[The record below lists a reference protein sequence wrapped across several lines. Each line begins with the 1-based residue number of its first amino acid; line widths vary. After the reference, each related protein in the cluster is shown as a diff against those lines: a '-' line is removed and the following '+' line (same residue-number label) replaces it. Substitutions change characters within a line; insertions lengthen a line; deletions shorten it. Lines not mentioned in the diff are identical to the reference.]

1 MALNAD
7 DRDPSIDPGED
18 FYRFANGGWLDAN
31 PIPSGYGSW
40 GAFHEVD
47 HRNRELLHAL
57 LERAAHAPQT
67 ELDRMIGD
75 YFTAGM
81 DVDAIEAGGLAPI
94 QPHLDRIRSLTT
106 HDDVLALLPVLHRD
120 GLPALWGWGVE
131 VDHDDSRVHL
141 LWLVQGGLGLPDR
154 DAYDDPS
161 DTAADLREAYVR
173 HVAAQLRAI
182 GETDGAPGGDLLDR
196 ARAVLAFESRLAGHH
211 LRSEER
217 RDTSLTLNRHDIDQL
232 VLLSPGL
239 DLRRYLTAIGA
250 ADARTVNVE
259 STGYLSALPQVLL
272 QTEVAVLRDY
282 LAFHLVR
289 AVAEALPREI
299 DEEHFSFYGRRIQGK
314 TTQLERYK
322 RVIDALG
329 SDLGEALGRRFVE
342 ETFPPSAKDR
352 ALAMVDEIIAEM
364 RASLHTREWMSEPTR
379 IAALAKLDAF
389 RVKIGYPDVWR
400 DWSGLPITRDSYA
413 GNRLSS
419 ARFEAERQLAR
430 IASPVDPGEWEMPP
444 HAVNAYFHPFRNE
457 IVFPA
462 GILQP
467 PMFDPDADDALNYG
481 GIGMVIAHE
490 ITHAFDD
497 QGRRFDASGA
507 YRDWWTAED
516 EARFSELAER
526 LVAQFDAYEVAGGL
540 RVNGRLTLG
549 ENIADLGG
557 LALTSRAHARVSA
570 GSDQVDGLTPA
581 QRLYLAYAT
590 LWRSHMSDELMRT
603 RIQTDPHSPARLRVI
618 GPLSNC
624 SAFAAA
630 YALADDAPVMRA
642 PQERIEIW

>member
-1 MALNAD
+1 MTLNAD
-7 DRDPSIDPGED
+7 DRDPSINPGED

-31 PIPSGYGSW
+31 PIPPGYGSW

-47 HRNRELLHAL
+47 HRNREVLRAL
-57 LERAAHAPQT
+57 LEDAAQAPQAH
-67 ELDRMIGD
+67 LDRMIGD
-75 YFTAGM
+75 YFAAGM
-81 DVDAIEAGGLAPI
+81 DVDAVESGGLAPI
-94 QPHLDRIRSLTT
+94 QAHLDRIRSLAT
-106 HDDVLALLPVLHRD
+106 HDDVTALLPVLHRD
-120 GLPALWGWGVE
+120 GLPVLWRWGVE

-161 DTAADLREAYVR
+161 ETAADLREAYVR
-173 HVAAQLRAI
+173 HVSAQLRAI
-182 GETDGAPGGDLLDR
+182 GETDGEAGGDLLDR
-196 ARAVLAFESRLAGHH
+196 AHAVLAFESRLAEHH
-211 LRSEER
+211 LRSEQR
-217 RDTSLTLNRHDIDQL
+217 RDTSLTLNRHDLDEL

-239 DLRRYLTAIGA
+239 DLPRYLTAIGA

-259 STGYLSALPQVLL
+259 STGYLAALPDVLA
-272 QTEVAVLRDY
+272 QTDVAVLRDY

-299 DEEHFSFYGRRIQGK
+299 DEEHFAFYGRRIQGK
-314 TTQLERYK
+314 TAQLERYK

-329 SDLGEALGRRFVE
+329 SDMGEALGRRFVE
-342 ETFPPSAKDR
+342 QTFPPSAKDR
-352 ALAMVDEIIAEM
+352 ALAMVEEIIAEM
-364 RASLHTREWMSEPTR
+364 RASLHSRGWMSEPTR

-389 RVKIGYPDVWR
+389 RVKIGYPDEWR
-400 DWSGLPITRDSYA
+400 DWSGLLITRDSYA
-413 GNRLSS
+413 GNRLIS
-419 ARFEAERQLAR
+419 ARFEADRQLAR
-430 IASPVDPGEWEMPP
+430 ISSPVDPGEWEMPP

-467 PMFDPDADDALNYG
+467 PMFDAEADDALNYG

-497 QGRRFDASGA
+497 QGRKFDASGA
-507 YRDWWTAED
+507 FRDWWTAED
-516 EARFSELAER
+516 EARFAELADR
-526 LVAQFDAYEVAGGL
+526 LVSQFDAYEVAGGL
-540 RVNGRLTLG
+540 HVNGRLTLG

-557 LALTSRAHARVSA
+557 LALTSRAHARISA
-570 GSDQVDGLTPA
+570 GSDPVDGLTPA
-581 QRLYLAYAT
+581 QRLFLAYST

-618 GPLSNC
+618 GPLSNS
-624 SAFAAA
+624 SAFAEA
-630 YALADDAPVMRA
+630 YGLADDAPVMRA
-642 PQERIEIW
+642 PDERIEIW